1 MMAAGIVGGIMP
13 FIWHTDNSLMAASI
27 SASLFIIFTAKPVI
41 KKIKKNYD

>member
-1 MMAAGIVGGIMP
+1 MMAADIVGGIMP

-27 SASLFIIFTAKPVI
+27 SALLFTIFTAKPVL